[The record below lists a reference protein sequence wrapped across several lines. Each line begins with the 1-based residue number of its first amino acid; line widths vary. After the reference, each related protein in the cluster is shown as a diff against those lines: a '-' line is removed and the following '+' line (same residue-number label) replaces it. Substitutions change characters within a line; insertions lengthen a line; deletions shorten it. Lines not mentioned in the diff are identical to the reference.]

1 MFSGLLLIESDD
13 KSLNWLNNKLRFGG
27 GFRFMELPVFALL
40 FLLLRTN
47 ELKFW
52 LLSVPKG
59 NRSLMHLK
67 QNHGSVQVGNQ
78 ESLIDCI

>member
-1 MFSGLLLIESDD
+1 MFSGFLLIESDD

-27 GFRFMELPVFALL
+27 GSRFMELPVFTLL

-52 LLSVPKG
+52 LLSVWNG

-67 QNHGSVQVGNQ
+67 QNHGSVQAQNKK
-78 ESLIDCI
+78 